1 MRMRLPWRRDLSAP
15 EATVLGQIH
24 EARGMPADDVL
35 IVDNR
40 SLIDRFEQRNW
51 VTWLDRGEGPRL
63 YMTNDGGLAL
73 GRALGVDL

>member
-1 MRMRLPWRRDLSAP
+1 MRMRPWRRDLSP
-15 EATVLGQIH
+15 SEASVLGQIH

-40 SLIDRFEQRNW
+40 SLIDSFESREW
-51 VTWLDRGEGPRL
+51 VTWLDRGAGPLL
-63 YMTNDGGLAL
+63 YMTNDGDIAL